1 MGLRDNETLKAAPE
15 ANGSHEMME
24 MHLFDDNARKENA
37 LCGADTS
44 ADELRSVD
52 GYLDDRLYGSS
63 VGTVCEGCKVLA
75 EPFAGNL
82 IRHLEGESRVEDAAD
97 QRAKSLS
104 FSRRTQSM
112 ITLPR
117 AVSIT
122 SLAIALS
129 FFPRI
134 WTALPLVSS
143 TS

>member
-1 MGLRDNETLKAAPE
+1 M
-15 ANGSHEMME
+15 
-24 MHLFDDNARKENA
+24 
-37 LCGADTS
+37 
-44 ADELRSVD
+44 D
-52 GYLDDRLYGSS
+52 GYVDDRLYGPS

-75 EPFAGNL
+75 APFAGNL

-97 QRAKSLS
+97 QRAKSRS

-129 FFPRI
+129 FFSKDLDRAAI
-134 WTALPLVSS
+134 SLQCVVNDDSLLGLSEALAWCVGLADVPYHAGRLD
-143 TS
+143 TSRS